1 MKFVCSLAFRNI
13 FTHRSKLFHFVLMRS
28 HPFNTTS
35 SRASLCSPPVNPGS
49 WRPNFAEIREHVA
62 IAIAD
67 QIEEAIR
74 SGLFRPGDKLPTQQS
89 IADSLGFHLNT
100 VHAGFREVARR
111 GLIRGF
117 ARRGTFVIDHPTN

>member
-1 MKFVCSLAFRNI
+1 MCSHSFD
-13 FTHRSKLFHFVLMRS
+13 
-28 HPFNTTS
+28 TTS
-35 SRASLCSPPVNPGS
+35 SHASLCSLVVNPGS

-67 QIEEAIR
+67 QIEVAIR

-100 VHAGFREVARR
+100 VHAAFREVARR

-117 ARRGTFVIDHPTN
+117 ARRGTFVIDHLTN